1 MAYNNPGLA
10 FLKSHG
16 PVETVDDVL
25 AYVDFLRKEVGI
37 TGEIPVQLDRIWEYF
52 NIPEP
57 IIVALPD
64 IQGLLVDPDNGII
77 IINSEDPI
85 NRQKF
90 SQAHELIEI
99 LFSVLPQGKNLGN
112 GWKLKKPGGFAEF
125 EKETICNF
133 AAASLLMPIEY
144 VKKMIQSDDVT
155 FACARVISAECNV
168 SLSAALVQLTQ
179 ISSRKHTVVLWK
191 MKNKPS
197 EIKNKIPDMQLSFLD
212 EKLRGPMM
220 KLRVEWSM
228 GNTYAP
234 FIPKDKSI
242 EESSLTYRA
251 WQSGNYTSGKERL
264 CLDGRKT
271 KLYLTQ
277 NLPFTNKDETRVL
290 SVIED
295 LS

>member
-1 MAYNNPGLA
+1 
-10 FLKSHG
+10 
-16 PVETVDDVL
+16 
-25 AYVDFLRKEVGI
+25 
-37 TGEIPVQLDRIWEYF
+37 
-52 NIPEP
+52 
-57 IIVALPD
+57 
-64 IQGLLVDPDNGII
+64 
-77 IINSEDPI
+77 
-85 NRQKF
+85 
-90 SQAHELIEI
+90 
-99 LFSVLPQGKNLGN
+99 
-112 GWKLKKPGGFAEF
+112 
-125 EKETICNF
+125 
-133 AAASLLMPIEY
+133 
-144 VKKMIQSDDVT
+144 
-155 FACARVISAECNV
+155 
-168 SLSAALVQLTQ
+168 
-179 ISSRKHTVVLWK
+179 
-191 MKNKPS
+191 
-197 EIKNKIPDMQLSFLD
+197 MQLSFLD